1 MDNSEI
7 SRIQPPGI
15 IPGPGPRPVGQPV
28 QIPPVGA
35 PSFRAVLDN
44 VASQQAPAATNATS
58 SEPLRFSAHAMQR
71 LQSRNIS
78 LTSDDV
84 TKMNAMADKAA
95 AKGAK
100 NSLFIVRDVAMVVS
114 IKNRTV
120 ITAVDSDS
128 MKENVFTNIDS
139 AAII

>member
-1 MDNSEI
+1 MDPNDI
-7 SRIQPPGI
+7 SRVQQPGI
-15 IPGPGPRPVGQPV
+15 IPGPTARPVGKPV
-28 QIPPVGA
+28 EIPPTSS

-44 VASQQAPAATNATS
+44 VAAQQQAPAATS
-58 SEPLRFSAHAMQR
+58 GEPLKFSAHAMQR

-100 NSLFIVRDVAMVVS
+100 NSLFIVRDTAMIVS

-128 MKENVFTNIDS
+128 MKDNVFTNIDS

>member
-1 MDNSEI
+1 VDPNDI
-7 SRIQPPGI
+7 SRVQQPGI
-15 IPGPGPRPVGQPV
+15 IPGPTARPVGKPV
-28 QIPPVGA
+28 EIPPTSA

-44 VASQQAPAATNATS
+44 VAAQQQAPAATS
-58 SEPLRFSAHAMQR
+58 SEPLKFSAHAMQR

-100 NSLFIVRDVAMVVS
+100 NSLFIVRDTAMIVS

-128 MKENVFTNIDS
+128 MKDNVFTNIDS